1 MKLRKNDIIL
11 IFGFL
16 LVAGALWFFL
26 RPGETG
32 AYVVVTQNGEFLAR
46 YSLYEDRTEEIH
58 DPEHGYNTLIIENG
72 KAYISDADC
81 GDHTCIHTGK
91 IHRDGERI
99 ICLPHKLVIEVIGG
113 DTSAPDAST
122 H

>member
-11 IFGFL
+11 ILGFL

-46 YSLYEDRTEEIH
+46 YSLYEERTEEII
-58 DPEHGYNTLIIENG
+58 DSELGYNILVIKNG
-72 KAYISDADC
+72 EASISDANC

-91 IHRDGERI
+91 IDRDGERI
-99 ICLPHKLVIEVIGG
+99 ICLPHKLVIEVTGG